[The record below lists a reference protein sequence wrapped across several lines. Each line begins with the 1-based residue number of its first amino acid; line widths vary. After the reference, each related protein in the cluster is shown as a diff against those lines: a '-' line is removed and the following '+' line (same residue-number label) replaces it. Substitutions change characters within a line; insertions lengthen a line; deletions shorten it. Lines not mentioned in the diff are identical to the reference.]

1 MISTD
6 AQHSRHYDDKLDRAK
21 PILAAA
27 PAVTGLIGFTDDM
40 SLSLLALVPVPP
52 VYHHQKVVVRFC
64 DSRSDT
70 IWRPKSDGTRPG
82 PAEAIRSTC
91 PAGKGCAPVDEV
103 GQNEEGARVFE
114 GVPV

>member
-52 VYHHQKVVVRFC
+52 VYHHKKVVVRFC

-70 IWRPKSDGTRPG
+70 IWRPKSDDTRPG
-82 PAEAIRSTC
+82 PAGARA
-91 PAGKGCAPVDEV
+91 PAGKSCAPADEV
-103 GQNEEGARVFE
+103 GQNEEGTRVFE